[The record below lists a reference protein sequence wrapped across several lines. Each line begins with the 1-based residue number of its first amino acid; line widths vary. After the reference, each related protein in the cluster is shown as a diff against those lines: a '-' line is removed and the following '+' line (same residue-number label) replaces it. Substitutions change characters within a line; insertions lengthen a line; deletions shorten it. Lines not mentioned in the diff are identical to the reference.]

1 MKKLILIIGILI
13 GLTIGVSSQN
23 DAKPLTEQDAEEISM
38 MTNGDLSPEDIKT
51 AVNNSHTVIFKEI
64 KSSDT
69 LNKKI
74 EEAFLSLNK
83 NNNDNNIIRLM
94 DSLYIWSIRT
104 NEMSFIIGNLN
115 VNYGAVSRKYI
126 KYKLQ
131 NIFISDFENRDVEIV
146 SIGHRRIS
154 DTKNPKTG
162 EYWRKDFYRIHFDII
177 ENNVRRSFCEID
189 VNKGKIKNIDYYF
202 NGY

>member
-1 MKKLILIIGILI
+1 MKNLILILGILI
-13 GLTIGVSSQN
+13 GLQISGSTQI
-23 DAKPLTEQDAEEISM
+23 TEQEAEEMSM

-51 AVNNSHTVIFKEI
+51 GILNAHTIVYKEI

-83 NNNDNNIIRLM
+83 NHNDNNIIKLM
-94 DSLYIWSIRT
+94 DSLYNWSIRK

-115 VNYGAVSRKYI
+115 VNYGAGSRKYI

-131 NIFISDFENRDVEIV
+131 NMFISDFENRDVEIV
-146 SIGHRRIS
+146 SIGHRKLL
-154 DTKNPKTG
+154 DTKDPNTG
-162 EYWRKDFYRIHFDII
+162 EYWRKDFYRIYFGII
-177 ENNVRRSFCEID
+177 ENNVSRTFCTID
-189 VNKGKIKNIDYYF
+189 VNKGKIKNINYQF

>member
-1 MKKLILIIGILI
+1 MKKLILILGILI
-13 GLTIGVSSQN
+13 GLQISGSTQI
-23 DAKPLTEQDAEEISM
+23 TEQEAEEISM

-51 AVNNSHTVIFKEI
+51 AVNNSHTVIYKEI

-69 LNKKI
+69 INKKI

-94 DSLYIWSIRT
+94 DSLYNWSIRT

-115 VNYGAVSRKYI
+115 VNYGAGSRKYI

-146 SIGHRRIS
+146 SIGYRRIP
-154 DTKNPKTG
+154 DTKDPKTG
-162 EYWRKDFYRIHFDII
+162 EYWRKDFYRIYFDII
-177 ENNVRRSFCEID
+177 ENNVSRSFCEID

>member
-13 GLTIGVSSQN
+13 GLQISGSTQI
-23 DAKPLTEQDAEEISM
+23 TEQEAEEMSM

-51 AVNNSHTVIFKEI
+51 GILNAHTIVYKEI

-83 NNNDNNIIRLM
+83 NHNDNNIIKLM
-94 DSLYIWSIRT
+94 DSLYNWSMRK
-104 NEMSFIIGNLN
+104 NEMCFIIGNLN
-115 VNYGAVSRKYI
+115 VNYGAGSRKYI

-131 NIFISDFENRDVEIV
+131 NMFISDFENRDVEIV
-146 SIGHRRIS
+146 SIGYHKLL
-154 DTKNPKTG
+154 DTKDPKTG
-162 EYWRKDFYRIHFDII
+162 EYWRKDFYIIYFGII
-177 ENNVRRSFCEID
+177 ENNVSRRFCTID
-189 VNKGKIKNIDYYF
+189 VNKGKIKNIDYQF

>member
-1 MKKLILIIGILI
+1 MKKLILILGILI
-13 GLTIGVSSQN
+13 GLQISGSTQI
-23 DAKPLTEQDAEEISM
+23 TEQEAEEMSM

-51 AVNNSHTVIFKEI
+51 GILNAHTIVYKEI

-83 NNNDNNIIRLM
+83 NHNDNNIIKLM
-94 DSLYIWSIRT
+94 DSLYNWSIRK

-115 VNYGAVSRKYI
+115 VNYGAGSRKYI

-131 NIFISDFENRDVEIV
+131 NMFISDFENRDVEIV
-146 SIGHRRIS
+146 SIGHRKLL
-154 DTKNPKTG
+154 DTKDPNTG
-162 EYWRKDFYRIHFDII
+162 EYWRKDFYRIYFGII
-177 ENNVRRSFCEID
+177 ENNVSRTFCTID
-189 VNKGKIKNIDYYF
+189 VNKGKIKNINYQF

>member
-13 GLTIGVSSQN
+13 GLQISGSTQI
-23 DAKPLTEQDAEEISM
+23 TEQEAEEISM

-51 AVNNSHTVIFKEI
+51 GILNAHTIVYKEI

-83 NNNDNNIIRLM
+83 NHNNNNIIKLM
-94 DSLYIWSIRT
+94 DSLYNWSIRK

-115 VNYGAVSRKYI
+115 VNYGAGSRKYI

-131 NIFISDFENRDVEIV
+131 NMFISDFENRDVEIV
-146 SIGHRRIS
+146 SIGHRKLL
-154 DTKNPKTG
+154 DTKDPKTG
-162 EYWRKDFYRIHFDII
+162 EYWRKDFYSICFGII
-177 ENNVRRSFCEID
+177 ENNVSRTFCTID
-189 VNKGKIKNIDYYF
+189 VNKGKIKNIDYQF

>member
-1 MKKLILIIGILI
+1 MKNLILIIGILI
-13 GLTIGVSSQN
+13 GLQISGSTQI
-23 DAKPLTEQDAEEISM
+23 TEQESEEMSM

-51 AVNNSHTVIFKEI
+51 GILNAHTIVYKEI

-83 NNNDNNIIRLM
+83 NHNDNNIIKLM
-94 DSLYIWSIRT
+94 DSLYNWSIRK

-115 VNYGAVSRKYI
+115 VNYGAGSRKYI

-131 NIFISDFENRDVEIV
+131 NMFISDFENRDVEIV
-146 SIGHRRIS
+146 SIGHRKLL
-154 DTKNPKTG
+154 DTKDPNTG
-162 EYWRKDFYRIHFDII
+162 EYWRKDFYRIYFGII
-177 ENNVRRSFCEID
+177 ENNVSRTFCTID
-189 VNKGKIKNIDYYF
+189 VNKGKIKNINYQF

>member
-13 GLTIGVSSQN
+13 GLQISGSTQI
-23 DAKPLTEQDAEEISM
+23 TEQEAEEMSM

-51 AVNNSHTVIFKEI
+51 GILNAHTIVYKEI

-83 NNNDNNIIRLM
+83 NHNDNNIIKLM
-94 DSLYIWSIRT
+94 DSLYNWSIRK

-115 VNYGAVSRKYI
+115 VNYGAGSRKYI

-131 NIFISDFENRDVEIV
+131 NMFISDFENRDVEIV
-146 SIGHRRIS
+146 SIGHRKLL
-154 DTKNPKTG
+154 DTKDPNTG
-162 EYWRKDFYRIHFDII
+162 EYWRKDFYRIYFGII
-177 ENNVRRSFCEID
+177 ENNVSRTFCTID
-189 VNKGKIKNIDYYF
+189 VNKGKIKNINYQF

>member
-1 MKKLILIIGILI
+1 MKKLILILGILI
-13 GLTIGVSSQN
+13 GLQISGSTQI
-23 DAKPLTEQDAEEISM
+23 TEQEAEEISM

-51 AVNNSHTVIFKEI
+51 AVNNSHTVIYKEI

-69 LNKKI
+69 INKKI

-94 DSLYIWSIRT
+94 DSLYNWSIRT

-115 VNYGAVSRKYI
+115 VNYGAGSRKYI
-126 KYKLQ
+126 KHKLQ

-146 SIGHRRIS
+146 SIGYRRIP
-154 DTKNPKTG
+154 DTKDPKTG

-189 VNKGKIKNIDYYF
+189 VNKGKIKNIDYQF